1 MAEAFGTGSSQSAPH
16 VVRLRAL
23 VEQADPA
30 DGPGVAWLL
39 AQALAEQA
47 LEAPD
52 WHPALVDWAAEGLA
66 ALKDA
71 VDSTKVGGAE
81 PDASPAAARRF
92 VKAVLEWRSAVG
104 NGDRIRCDA
113 ARKNLDELLA
123 DGAPPQVADLAA
135 TTTRRLRSSGS
146 GPCGDVGERRE
157 AGYGGS
163 AGGASAP
170 APWVFDGLV
179 MPGEAFD
186 LNQLRTAFDE
196 ARARAEMVP
205 ESDPRRARLLA
216 VGSLGPAIQS
226 VALGRWSEREEQLL
240 SDLRA
245 AIEAS
250 ADVAVTGPTSVEQM
264 GLAMLQTARCMA
276 GFAGHIELTAAEL
289 AETSEDLRARADA
302 AIAADVTLGSPPEED
317 TAAQFLPILA
327 GFAGTAQMMLA
338 GRLASNAAPWERV
351 EQALAAGERL
361 LARAPRKWAERI
373 ELVGPMLRM
382 VRFGSD
388 ADPEDLDALGRMRA
402 VQPDFFDGAGG
413 GFPKVVWLANRAAQ
427 SGDRRDTDVA
437 IDAVNGYLADL
448 ATGHPQGPEAL
459 GLLAHLLVRRA
470 ALSATPADVPM
481 ALDAGLRA
489 CWQALDVRGDAS
501 GPTVQ
506 TTTPL
511 MQALCVAVTMDLRAG
526 PFEESYAVLADLL
539 QWLDRQDAE
548 GNVTD
553 PEVRLSATIG
563 AGAAG
568 LLRWRSSGDSEVL
581 ASAHTTL
588 DDAEQLL
595 PPATPTLEWLRPAF
609 QLLTVHMSS
618 AGLWHD
624 GDAAESAARL
634 LDRVE
639 EMVDHDP
646 SLATLLHGAM
656 MPGAL
661 TGLGLQDS
669 GGGLRDSLR
678 MLRGILEV
686 LQTTGARGASG
697 PSSPS
702 ASTSPS
708 GFAGPSDFANL
719 FGSADRTF
727 LFGSADRTFG
737 AGFPGSTSGP
747 PDLATA
753 AFLLQQARPGAV
765 PNLEEM
771 MRQASRQAGLDLDQA
786 RQMISVL
793 KKRPELRQQLGA
805 MLGSQAGLVDQLIE
819 FMDGMPSSSSSPS
832 VGQGLVAAEVVPP
845 ARLSDGELLR
855 KATTALADAEA
866 LHPSGLDVLS
876 VTPGDRRALAT
887 STNALKAALDA
898 GVPDALLGGRI
909 RRALALCRA
918 RSAWW
923 TEPFDPNA
931 LRSALTDLNGA
942 LAADRDELP
951 SLERVRLLDI
961 RARCQRRLTG
971 SEAASIFGSGAVA
984 SARAALREL
993 ARCVIAL
1000 DSLSER
1006 VSVAAMAS
1014 PIVRRAAAWAI
1025 EDGELDEVVAVV
1037 ENGRTLSLAAVM
1049 LSRQMTELAGPRDG
1063 AARATAADDARPAS
1077 VSQTLLADV
1086 SSSMDGQ
1093 ALLLAPTTEE
1103 LGTALPTTG
1112 VDAIV
1117 YLIPPVHQSDL
1128 SEVDRH
1134 SPSGSPSGY
1143 ALVLRA
1149 GFNGVIQVPLPAD
1162 SDRQHVVLDAYQAAH
1177 RRVLKAQATG
1187 IGLGLAL
1194 RGWQDALDDLGRWAY
1209 SAVVGPLLKEIGT
1222 WGLHRPAHVALL
1234 PVAEW
1239 AVVPFAAAWRPDP
1252 TMPAGKRF
1260 AVHDLVLSH
1269 AASGRAFL
1277 RAASAEPI
1285 PIADEVLLVVDPDPE
1300 PERPGGL
1307 AYARVLGRAVR
1318 HGVFPNAAVLDRASR
1333 AATIDRVLAALPSA
1347 TTRGSSLLHVS
1358 THARNQP
1365 DVAIQL
1371 ADGWLPLARILDNA
1385 YGVGPGR
1392 PGGVVIVDACVTDVI
1407 GIEPD
1412 AAANDSALL
1421 DESLTLATGVLAAGA
1436 KHVIGTRWPVADGCA
1451 AVLAFHLHRHLA
1463 DGFPPAQAL
1472 RAAQLDLLDGSGSPA
1487 VGGGA
1492 LSRVPAEDLASA
1504 SAWAAYTHQGV

>member
-1 MAEAFGTGSSQSAPH
+1 MPGSAVAEALRTGSSQSAPH

-23 VEQADPA
+23 IEQADPA
-30 DGPGVAWLL
+30 DSPGVVWLL

-52 WHPALVDWAAEGLA
+52 SHPALVDWAAEGLA
-66 ALKDA
+66 VVEDALDP
-71 VDSTKVGGAE
+71 TKVGGAE
-81 PDASPAAARRF
+81 SDASPAAARRF

-104 NGDRIRCDA
+104 NGDRVRCDA
-113 ARKNLDELLA
+113 ACRNLDELLA
-123 DGAPPQVADLAA
+123 DGPPPQVADLAA
-135 TTTRRLRSSGS
+135 AATRRLRNSGS
-146 GPCGDVGERRE
+146 GPCGDVGKAQE

-179 MPGEAFD
+179 TPGEAFD

-196 ARARAEMVP
+196 ARARAETVP

-226 VALGRWSEREEQLL
+226 VALGRWSEREERLL

-250 ADVAVTGPTSVEQM
+250 PDMTGPTSVEQM

-276 GFAGHIELTAAEL
+276 GFAGHVELTAVEL
-289 AETSEDLRARADA
+289 ATTCEDLRAAADA
-302 AIAADVTLGSPPEED
+302 AIAAEARPGSPPEED
-317 TAAQFLPILA
+317 NAAQFVPILA
-327 GFAGTAQMMLA
+327 SFAGTAQMMLA
-338 GRLASNAAPWERV
+338 GRLASNAATWERV

-361 LARAPRKWAERI
+361 LARAPRRWAERVK
-373 ELVGPMLRM
+373 LVGPMLRM

-388 ADPEDLDALGRMRA
+388 ADPEDLDALERMRA
-402 VQPDFFDGAGG
+402 VHPDFFDGAGG
-413 GFPKVVWLANRAAQ
+413 GFLKVVWLANRAAQ
-427 SGDRRDTDVA
+427 SGDRRDIDAA
-437 IDAVNGYLADL
+437 IDAVNGYLVDL

-481 ALDAGLRA
+481 ALNAGLRA
-489 CWQALDVRGDAS
+489 CRQALDVRGDAS

-548 GNVTD
+548 GIVTD
-553 PEVRLSATIG
+553 PDVRLSATIG

-568 LLRWRSSGDSEVL
+568 LLRWRSSGDPEVL
-581 ASAHTTL
+581 ARAHTTL
-588 DDAEQLL
+588 DDAERLL
-595 PPATPTLEWLRPAF
+595 LPATPTLEWLRPAF
-609 QLLTVHMSS
+609 QLLTVHMSG

-624 GDAAESAARL
+624 GDAAKSAARL
-634 LDRVE
+634 LDRIE
-639 EMVDHDP
+639 EIVGRDP

-669 GGGLRDSLR
+669 AGGLRDSLR

-686 LQTTGARGASG
+686 LQTTGVRGASG

-708 GFAGPSDFANL
+708 GFV
-719 FGSADRTF
+719 GSSGF
-727 LFGSADRTFG
+727 PNVFGSADRTFG
-737 AGFPGSTSGP
+737 AAGFPRSTSGP

-771 MRQASRQAGLDLDQA
+771 MRQASRQAGLDPDQA

-805 MLGSQAGLVDQLIE
+805 MMGSQAGLVDQLIE
-819 FMDGMPSSSSSPS
+819 FIDGGSSSSSSPS
-832 VGQGLVAAEVVPP
+832 VGQGLVIPGTAEVVPP
-845 ARLSDGELLR
+845 AGLSDGELLR
-855 KATTALADAEA
+855 KASAALADAEA

-876 VTPGDRRALAT
+876 VTPGDLRALAT
-887 STNALKAALDA
+887 STNALTAALEA

-909 RRALALCRA
+909 RRALGLCQA

-923 TEPFDPNA
+923 TEPFDPKA

-984 SARAALREL
+984 SVRAALREL

-1025 EDGELDEVVAVV
+1025 EDGDLDEVVAVV

-1049 LSRQMTELAGPRDG
+1049 LSRQMTELAGSRDG
-1063 AARATAADDARPAS
+1063 SARTTAVDDARPTS
-1077 VSQTLLADV
+1077 VSQSLLADV

-1093 ALLLAPTTEE
+1093 ALLLAPTTDE
-1103 LGTALPTTG
+1103 LGTALLTTG

-1117 YLIPPVHQSDL
+1117 YLVPPVHQSDL
-1128 SEVDRH
+1128 SEVDRN

-1143 ALVLRA
+1143 ALVLRG
-1149 GFNGVIQVPLPAD
+1149 GFSGVIQVPLPAD
-1162 SDRQHVVLDAYQAAH
+1162 SDRQHVILDAYQAAH
-1177 RRVLKAQATG
+1177 RRVLKAQVTG
-1187 IGLGLAL
+1187 IDLGLAL

-1222 WGLHRPAHVALL
+1222 WELRRPAHLALL

-1239 AVVPFAAAWRPDP
+1239 AAVPFAAAWRPDL

-1260 AVHDLVLSH
+1260 AVHDLVLTH

-1318 HGVFPNAAVLDRASR
+1318 HGVFPNAAALDRASR

-1365 DVAIQL
+1365 DVAILL

-1385 YGVGPGR
+1385 YGMGPGR

-1407 GIEPD
+1407 GIDPD
-1412 AAANDSALL
+1412 AASNDSALL
-1421 DESLTLATGVLAAGA
+1421 DESLTLATGLLAAGA